1 MRIVI
6 MGASGNLGTAL
17 LARIRRERP
26 DLEVVAVARR
36 IPPAEPP
43 YETSQWVAVDVT
55 AENAAGR
62 LAGVFRG
69 ADAVINLV
77 WGFQPA
83 RDPDRLAAVGVGGLT
98 AVLAATREAAVSH
111 LIHMSSVGTYR
122 AGPVGAAGK
131 ERVDENWP
139 ADGIP
144 TSVYSRQKAAAERL
158 LDRAELERTGP
169 GPVITRLRPGLV
181 LQRAAGSSLL
191 RYGAPGLLPSWAP
204 ALLPVLPVGRSLTV
218 PVVHA
223 DDVAA
228 ALLAAVDR
236 RAAGAFNLASEPP
249 ITGVDVADRLR
260 AWSVDL
266 PPSVVGRAARL
277 AFAARVSRIDA
288 GWIDLAYAVPL
299 LDTTRARTVL
309 GWRPEHGALDALDE
323 VLAGVR
329 SADATASPV
338 LRRRTVVNQLTD
350 LLSDGPITR
359 RRVS

>member
-17 LARIRRERP
+17 LDRIRRDRT
-26 DLEVVAVARR
+26 DVDVVAVARR
-36 IPPAEPP
+36 IPAAEPP
-43 YETSQWVAVDVT
+43 YDTSRWVAVDVT
-55 AENAAGR
+55 GENAAGR

-69 ADAVINLV
+69 ADAVVNLV

-83 RDPDRLAAVGVGGLT
+83 RDPERLAAVGVGGLT
-98 AVLAATREAAVSH
+98 AVLAAAREAAVPH
-111 LIHMSSVGTYR
+111 LVHVSSVGAYR
-122 AGPVGAAGK
+122 AGPIGPAGK
-131 ERVDENWP
+131 ERVDESWP
-139 ADGIP
+139 TDGIA

-158 LDRAELERTGP
+158 LDRAELEQTGRD
-169 GPVITRLRPGLV
+169 PVITRLRPGLV

-191 RYGAPGLLPSWAP
+191 RYGAPALLPSWAP

-236 RAAGAFNLASEPP
+236 RAAGPFNLAGDPP
-249 ITGVDVADRLR
+249 ITGVDIADRLR

-266 PPSVVGRAARL
+266 PPSVIGRAARL

-288 GWIDLAYAVPL
+288 GWLDLAYAVPL
-299 LDTTRARTVL
+299 LDTTRAREVL
-309 GWRPEHGALDALDE
+309 GWEPGHGSLDALDE
-323 VLAGVR
+323 TVAGVR
-329 SADATASPV
+329 AAEATGSPA
-338 LRRRTVVNQLTD
+338 LRRRTVLNQLTD
-350 LLSDGPITR
+350 RLADGPITR

>member
-6 MGASGNLGTAL
+6 VGASGNLGTAL

-26 DLEVVAVARR
+26 DLDVIAVARR
-36 IPPAEPP
+36 IPTPEPP
-43 YETSQWVAVDVT
+43 YDRPDWHAIDVT

-62 LAGVFRG
+62 LAGVLHG
-69 ADAVINLV
+69 ADAVVNLV

-83 RDPDRLAAVGVGGLT
+83 RDPDRLAAVGIGGLT
-98 AVLAATREAAVSH
+98 AVLAAAREAAVPH
-111 LIHMSSVGTYR
+111 LVHVSSVGTYR
-122 AGPVGAAGK
+122 AGPTGPSGK
-131 ERVDENWP
+131 QRVDETWP
-139 ADGIP
+139 TDGIP

-158 LDRAELERTGP
+158 LDRAELEQPRP
-169 GPVITRLRPGLV
+169 DMVITRMRPGLV

-191 RYGAPGLLPSWAP
+191 RYGAPAALPSWALT
-204 ALLPVLPVGRSLTV
+204 LLPVVPVGRSLTV

-236 RAAGAFNLASEPP
+236 RAGGPFNLAAEPP
-249 ITGVDVADRLR
+249 VTGVDIAGRLR
-260 AWSVDL
+260 AFCVDL
-266 PPSVVGRAARL
+266 PPRVIGSAARL

-299 LDTTRARTVL
+299 LDTTRAREVL
-309 GWRPEHGALDALDE
+309 GWTPQRGALAALDE
-323 VLAGVR
+323 ALAGVR
-329 SADATASPV
+329 SADATSSPV
-338 LRRRTVVNQLTD
+338 LRRRTVLNQITD
-350 LLSDGPITR
+350 LWAGGPITR